1 MVLTSLIQTV
11 RVMAKDE
18 PNGNYRLV
26 TCEGHLSDPSTCLFE
41 WCIKATTMSTNHPQ
55 CDYLTECLNFNV
67 M

>member
-41 WCIKATTMSTNHPQ
+41 WCIKASNNE
-55 CDYLTECLNFNV
+55 Y
-67 M
+67 

>member
-41 WCIKATTMSTNHPQ
+41 WCIKASNNEYQPSPMWLF
-55 CDYLTECLNFNV
+55 DWMLKF
-67 M
+67 